1 VKEGLDINRDRWPD
15 VSRVFSAAAPLDG
28 PSRNAYLDEA
38 CRYDS
43 ALRTAVESLLAAHD
57 NAGSFGEAPVVVP
70 IGAAKRLTPGSQL
83 GPFRIE
89 SLLGAGGMGEV
100 YRAHDTK
107 LQRAV
112 AIKVLPDFFAQD
124 PNRLARFEEEARALA
139 ALNHPHVGAI
149 YGLEESAGIV
159 ALVLELVEGPTL
171 AERLAVAPLAF
182 NEVVWIARQ
191 LAEGLEAAHERG
203 IVHRDL
209 KPANIKVTPDGTV
222 KILDFG
228 LAKTAGALAA
238 APSADSPSVSRAATR
253 VGVIVG
259 TVGYMSPEQ
268 ARGQAVDKRTDIW
281 AFGCVLFEMC
291 AHQPPFAGATISDAQ
306 AAVIEREPDWKLL
319 RAGTPANLVRL
330 LRRCLTKDSK
340 LRLRDIGEARIAL
353 EQDADTA
360 GVAPRSTTRRAVAIT
375 AILAA
380 AASFAIAFAIF
391 GPPRVGPFVPDS
403 SVRFEVAPPEGTMFG
418 FAARLG
424 FVLSPNGSKL
434 AFLAGPSPGSTR
446 RSQVWVRAVPDG
458 EAQPVSGTEGAMTN
472 YAVVWSRDGL
482 SLAFFAAGDL
492 KRINLT
498 NGKVETIIA
507 AKGLG
512 SNFALVNSFNH
523 GTWGD
528 RVILLGR
535 SDGTLIAAVP
545 EAGGVPVPILSL
557 DRSKGEALIHH
568 PWFLPDGKR
577 FLYTVR
583 LDNGE
588 GEVRLAQVRFSDRE
602 GEAQVVQLE
611 GSPRTLMSA
620 SSNAQWV
627 NPDVVVFAREGVL
640 MGQRVDLEA
649 ARAVGEPFPIAAR
662 PTHNFTTSFANFS
675 VSLTGSVAYFSDKGG
690 NDRLVWADRNGN
702 EVGVI
707 GSPGSYQGVRLS
719 PDDSAMLFARS
730 RPGLGTSDI
739 WRHNFN
745 DQTEQRLTSKPGN
758 ERSPVWI
765 NARDILYAGDSFRA
779 PPRLFRKDGTGSDE
793 PITTERFPERRIPA
807 AGAQHFPMDV
817 FPGGREVVYAERT
830 SGGSSLFRLP
840 LARGAAPTQLQLVPK
855 VITQMRLSPD
865 GSMMT
870 FVDGP
875 LGAGDVYVSTMPV
888 TSPPVLVEKG
898 VGSAPLWSPKG
909 DQIYYRVRPTGQ
921 GLKPP
926 ALVRNSAEHLTRDW
940 MMISRTVRTV
950 PQLTLGPA
958 VKLFTSRRTAFLEDV
973 SIDGRFLLLVP
984 QALSSYE
991 PYAVWTNAIAST
1003 RR

>member
-1 VKEGLDINRDRWPD
+1 VKKGLDINPDRWPD
-15 VSRVFSAAAPLDG
+15 VSRVFAAAAPLDG
-28 PSRNAYLDEA
+28 PSRNAYLDET
-38 CRYDS
+38 CHHDP
-43 ALRTAVESLLAAHD
+43 ALRAAVESLLGAHD
-57 NAGSFGEAPVVVP
+57 NAGSFGEAPAFAP
-70 IGAAKRLTPGSQL
+70 LGAVKRLAPGSQL

-89 SLLGAGGMGEV
+89 TWLGAGGMGEV

-124 PNRLARFEEEARALA
+124 ANRLARFEEEARALA

-149 YGLEESAGIV
+149 YGLEESAGIA

-171 AERLAVAPLAF
+171 AERLAVGPLAF
-182 NEVVWIARQ
+182 DEVVWITRQ

-209 KPANIKVTPDGTV
+209 KPANIKITPDGNV

-228 LAKTAGALAA
+228 LAKTNGAPARA
-238 APSADSPSVSRAATR
+238 VSADSPAVSRDATR
-253 VGVIVG
+253 EGVIVG
-259 TVGYMSPEQ
+259 TAGYMSPEQ

-291 AHQPPFAGATISDAQ
+291 AHQPPFAGATIIEAQ

-319 RAGTPANLVRL
+319 RAGTPATLVRL

-353 EQDADTA
+353 EHETDAPEAT
-360 GVAPRSTTRRAVAIT
+360 PRAERKRPVAIT
-375 AILAA
+375 AILAT

-391 GPPRVGPFVPDS
+391 GPTRFGPFVPDS
-403 SVRFEVAPPEGTMFG
+403 SVRFEVAPPEGTMFP

-446 RSQVWVRAVPDG
+446 QSLVWVRPVPDG
-458 EAQPVSGTEGAMTN
+458 EAQPVVGTEGAMSF
-472 YAVVWSRDGL
+472 YAVFWSPDGL
-482 SLAFFAAGDL
+482 SLAFFARGEL
-492 KRINLT
+492 KRINLA
-498 NGKVETIIA
+498 NSKVETICA
-507 AKGLG
+507 VKGLG
-512 SNFALVNSFNH
+512 SNFALVNNFNH

-535 SDGTLIAAVP
+535 IDGTSIDAVP
-545 EAGGVPVPILSL
+545 VAGGAPVPILHIN
-557 DRSKGEALIHH
+557 KAGGEALMHH

-588 GEVRLAQVRFSDRE
+588 GEVRLAQVRFNDRE

-611 GSPRTLMSA
+611 GSPRTLMTA

-627 NPDVVVFAREGVL
+627 DPDVVVFAREGVL
-640 MGQRVDLEA
+640 MGQRVNLEA
-649 ARAVGEPFPIAAR
+649 ARPRGEPFPIAAR
-662 PTHNFTTSFANFS
+662 PTHNFATSFANFS
-675 VSLTGSVAYFSDKGG
+675 VSSLTGSVAYFSVEDSGQ
-690 NDRLVWADRNGN
+690 LVWADRNGK
-702 EVGVI
+702 EVGTI
-707 GSPGSYQGVRLS
+707 GSPGGYLGDSVRLS
-719 PDDSAMLFARS
+719 PDDSALLFARN
-730 RPGLGTSDI
+730 RRGLGTSDI

-745 DQTEQRLTSKPGN
+745 GPTEQQLTSKPGN
-758 ERSPVWI
+758 ERNPVWI
-765 NARDILYAGDSFRA
+765 NARDIVYAGESFRSPA
-779 PPRLFRKDGTGSDE
+779 KLFRIDGTGSDE
-793 PITTERFPERRIPA
+793 PILPA
-807 AGAQHFPMDV
+807 GIQQVYMDV
-817 FPGGREVVYAERT
+817 FPGGREVMYVERT
-830 SGGSSLFRLP
+830 SGGSTLFRLP
-840 LARGAAPTQLQLVPK
+840 LARGATPTPLQLDQK
-855 VITQMRLSPD
+855 KISQMRLSPD

-870 FVDGP
+870 FIDGP
-875 LGAGDVYVSTMPV
+875 PGAADVYVSTVPV
-888 TSPPVLVEKG
+888 TSPSLRVADRTAVSSP
-898 VGSAPLWSPKG
+898 PRWSRKG
-909 DQIYYRVRPTGQ
+909 DEIYYLVRATGQ

-926 ALVRNSAEHLTRDW
+926 ALVRNSSEHLTRDFT
-940 MMISRTVRTV
+940 MISRTVRTV

-958 VKLFTSRRTAFLEDV
+958 VELFKLRRTAFLEDV

-984 QALSSYE
+984 QALGSYE
-991 PYAVWTNAIAST
+991 PYAVWTNAIST